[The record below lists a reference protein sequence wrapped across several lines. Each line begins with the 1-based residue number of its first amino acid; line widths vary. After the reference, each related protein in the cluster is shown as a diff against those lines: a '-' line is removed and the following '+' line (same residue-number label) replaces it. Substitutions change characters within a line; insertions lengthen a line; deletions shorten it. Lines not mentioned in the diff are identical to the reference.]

1 MGSKYN
7 LIGLRTTSSSLQNLL
22 SAERIV
28 ATLGIKLV
36 INQEIGCALRLLS
49 QNFFWVSI
57 VDACDL
63 RTTAVIGG
71 DLSMGETLMP
81 STVHTNHH
89 TGAGNNSGHSRST
102 FYSKVL
108 SKALW
113 KQIMDNKNKTVNML
127 SSEYKDWPV
136 SVLGWSWGTSWLGT
150 CQSWVC
156 EGLSWL
162 EPLYVLCDQISQ
174 SRWRF
179 SQVKFISFNVFNL
192 SLKQWEATSCS
203 RSSDKGCGHDGACA
217 RQQEVTHS

>member
-36 INQEIGCALRLLS
+36 INQEIGCAIRLKS
-49 QNFFWVSI
+49 QKIFWVSI
-57 VDACDL
+57 VDAGDL

-71 DLSMGETLMP
+71 DLSKGETLMP

-89 TGAGNNSGHSRST
+89 TETGNNSGHSRST

-127 SSEYKDWPV
+127 SAEYKD
-136 SVLGWSWGTSWLGT
+136 
-150 CQSWVC
+150 
-156 EGLSWL
+156 
-162 EPLYVLCDQISQ
+162 
-174 SRWRF
+174 
-179 SQVKFISFNVFNL
+179 
-192 SLKQWEATSCS
+192 
-203 RSSDKGCGHDGACA
+203 
-217 RQQEVTHS
+217 